1 MEIPELNIPQL
12 DIFTLPLPE
21 WSESPPVAIPIY
33 PPVTSQ
39 IGIPIV
45 NVPGCVE
52 AHRDSNENTNLTQE
66 DDDGLITYCDAGM
79 PSFNPIQYDAS
90 RLQMQT
96 EKKSRQVPAYKEPE
110 KPEPPEPPASN
121 TPTVPKTPQ
130 QEIPCPTEAQDL
142 KEPVGH
148 IKGDQKVTGYRLVG
162 KECIQITERIEIV
175 EQVIGNLPS
184 AGAVT
189 ATASIAVVATS
200 SAILAKPLADLL
212 LRVVK
217 PVVKKVLTKVQSLL
231 GKKPRRLTLSEIA
244 SNRYREKK
252 GLPPLKP
259 SSEKIM
265 KKRG

>member
-96 EKKSRQVPAYKEPE
+96 EKKW
-110 KPEPPEPPASN
+110 
-121 TPTVPKTPQ
+121 
-130 QEIPCPTEAQDL
+130 
-142 KEPVGH
+142 
-148 IKGDQKVTGYRLVG
+148 
-162 KECIQITERIEIV
+162 
-175 EQVIGNLPS
+175 
-184 AGAVT
+184 
-189 ATASIAVVATS
+189 
-200 SAILAKPLADLL
+200 
-212 LRVVK
+212 
-217 PVVKKVLTKVQSLL
+217 
-231 GKKPRRLTLSEIA
+231 RRLRLRRRPRPRCGCGCAISPPTP
-244 SNRYREKK
+244 KK
-252 GLPPLKP
+252 SARRPQ
-259 SSEKIM
+259 
-265 KKRG
+265 